1 MTLDHRAGEQ
11 EKKGGEMPLGRSP
24 GERVRLKKSCV
35 HVYTGD
41 GKGKTTASLGLAL
54 RALGH
59 GMRVFVI
66 QFMKGNIEYGELEMA
81 RRLAPELE
89 LRQMGR
95 ETFVSRENPDPVDI
109 DWAQRALKLSREVVV
124 SGERDLVVLDEVN
137 VAVDFGLV
145 SVEDVLKLVAQRPPH
160 VELVLTGRY
169 AHEKLLEAADLVTE
183 MRCVKHYYDE
193 GVQAR
198 VGIER

>member
-1 MTLDHRAGEQ
+1 MNKK
-11 EKKGGEMPLGRSP
+11 KKGGELPLGRSP
-24 GERVRLKKSCV
+24 VERVRLKKSCV

-59 GMRVFVI
+59 RMRVFVI

-95 ETFVSRENPDPVDI
+95 ETFVSREDPDPVDI
-109 DWAQRALKLSREVVV
+109 DWAQRALELSRKVVM

-145 SVEDVLKLVAQRPPH
+145 SVEDVLELVAKRPPH

-169 AHEKLLEAADLVTE
+169 AHEKLLETADLVTE